1 MRVKRWRWS
10 VDTKIMP
17 DLTIEVFGDTI
28 ELGGPSPLAAK
39 IPRITLEHF
48 CLRDAWLGDEKENP
62 FIAAIATDYP
72 SLINSRSLV
81 AAIGNID
88 PKPVVICLE
97 TIDSGLRNTYH
108 REGISFASED
118 GNAYL
123 PFLKIQQ
130 APASTRR
137 KPEPLSPQAQRIVLN
152 LIAGRW
158 DGYSASAL
166 AELTKRSRASVTKYL
181 KEIEAI
187 CPPLLKAS
195 WRVRA
200 LGTPRYSKD
209 ELLDIFEPYL
219 KSPIKKVIRLS
230 HLPAIDEL
238 KPLQPKLT
246 GMSALPFFSD
256 LAHDAS
262 RMTIMM
268 DQEDIATLQAQTGST
283 WRETAWNEEPAFVIE
298 EWTYPLDDASD
309 RSIAATGLACVDP
322 FSLYAELINDEH
334 DDPRIHDAI
343 DQLREQLCQQ

>member
-1 MRVKRWRWS
+1 M
-10 VDTKIMP
+10 DTKMMADI
-17 DLTIEVFGDTI
+17 TIEVFGDTI
-28 ELGGPSPLAAK
+28 ELGDPSFIVAK
-39 IPRITLEHF
+39 IPRIASENF
-48 CLRDAWLGDEKENP
+48 YLRDAWLGDEKENA

-72 SLINSRSLV
+72 SLISSRNLV
-81 AAIGNID
+81 EAIGAID

-97 TIDSGLRNTYH
+97 SIDSGLRNAYYK
-108 REGISFASED
+108 EGISFASED

-130 APASTRR
+130 APATTRR

-158 DGYSASAL
+158 DGYSASEL
-166 AELTKRSRASVTKYL
+166 AELTNKSRASVTKYL

-187 CPPLLKAS
+187 CPSLLKAS

-200 LGTPRYSKD
+200 LGNPGYSKD
-209 ELLDIFEPYL
+209 ELLDMFEPYL
-219 KSPIKKVIRLS
+219 KSPIKRVIRLS
-230 HLPAIDEL
+230 HPPAIDEL
-238 KPLQPKLT
+238 QALQPKFT

-256 LAHDAS
+256 LAHDTS
-262 RMTIMM
+262 QIMIMM
-268 DQEDIATLQAQTGST
+268 DQEGAASLQAKMGSV
-283 WRETAWNEEPAFVIE
+283 WKEAAWNEEPAFVIE
-298 EWTYPLDDASD
+298 EWTYPLDATSD
-309 RSIAATGLACVDP
+309 RSTAATGLACVDP

>member
-1 MRVKRWRWS
+1 M
-10 VDTKIMP
+10 DTKMIP
-17 DLTIEVFGDTI
+17 DLTIEVFGETI
-28 ELGGPSPLAAK
+28 ELGDPSPIAAK
-39 IPRITLEHF
+39 IPRITSENF
-48 CLRDAWLGDEKENP
+48 CLRDAWLGDAKENA

-72 SLINSRSLV
+72 SLISSRNLM

-97 TIDSGLRNTYH
+97 AIDSGLRNAYH

-130 APASTRR
+130 APATTRR
-137 KPEPLSPQAQRIVLN
+137 KPEQLSPQAQRIVLN

-158 DGYSASAL
+158 DGYSASEL
-166 AELTKRSRASVTKYL
+166 AELTNKSRASVTKYL

-187 CPPLLKAS
+187 CPSLLKAS

-200 LGTPRYSKD
+200 LGNPRYSKD
-209 ELLDIFEPYL
+209 ELLDMFEPYL
-219 KSPIKKVIRLS
+219 KSPLKRAIRLS
-230 HLPAIDEL
+230 RLPAIDEL

-256 LAHDAS
+256 LAHDTS
-262 RMTIMM
+262 RVTIMM
-268 DQEDIATLQAQTGST
+268 DQENIAALQAQMGSE
-283 WRETAWNEEPAFVIE
+283 WREAAWNEEPAFVIE
-298 EWTYPLDDASD
+298 EWTYPLDAASN
-309 RSIAATGLACVDP
+309 RSVAATGLACVDP

-334 DDPRIHDAI
+334 DDPRTHDAI
-343 DQLREQLCQQ
+343 DQLREQLCQ